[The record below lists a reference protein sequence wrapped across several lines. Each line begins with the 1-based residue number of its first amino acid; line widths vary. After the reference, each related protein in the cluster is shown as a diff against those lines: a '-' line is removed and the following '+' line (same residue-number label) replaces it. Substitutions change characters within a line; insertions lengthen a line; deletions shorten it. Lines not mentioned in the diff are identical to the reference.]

1 MPVYVQEENRNG
13 YDGGYFT
20 VAELI
25 QAAVEA
31 HNAGAAGY
39 IFHTAA
45 GFDLSS
51 SSFFDN
57 LDSVERGVVDGLSA
71 AVF

>member
-25 QAAVEA
+25 QVAVEA

-39 IFHTAA
+39 IFHTAT
-45 GFDLSS
+45 GFVIYLRQV
-51 SSFFDN
+51 FFDN
-57 LDSVERGVVDGLSA
+57 L
-71 AVF
+71 

>member
-25 QAAVEA
+25 QVLLKHIMRVLLA
-31 HNAGAAGY
+31 
-39 IFHTAA
+39 I
-45 GFDLSS
+45 
-51 SSFFDN
+51 SFTQ
-57 LDSVERGVVDGLSA
+57 RPGLIYLRQ
-71 AVF
+71 VF

>member
-20 VAELI
+20 VAELT

-31 HNAGAAGY
+31 HNAAPLA
-39 IFHTAA
+39 I
-45 GFDLSS
+45 
-51 SSFFDN
+51 SFTRRPGLIYLRRVFDN
-57 LDSVERGVVDGLSA
+57 LDSVEREVVDGLSS